1 MKRARAGTWI
11 FFLQVFIIQQG
22 LLAQADSIKINEER
36 PKRIYTTQRI
46 QAEPPEID
54 GRLDDNCWLNQGEW
68 AGNFEQFVP
77 YNFGKASRET
87 EFKILY
93 DDHFIYAAFRCYD
106 EPENMMI
113 LAGRR
118 DMFRGDI
125 VGVGFDSYHD
135 LRTSFEFNLTAAGV
149 KIDLINNDS
158 NSHFNWDPV
167 WYGKTGVEDSAW
179 VAEMKIPLSQLRFPE
194 KEEHVWGL
202 HIWRWFQR
210 YNEEDQWNVFSNE
223 APSWVD
229 HYGELHGIKNLKN
242 IRRIELLP
250 YGMGRQKYYPEIA
263 GNPYADGTDTDFNL
277 GLDGKIGVSSNFTL
291 DFTFNPDFGQV
302 EADPS
307 SLNLTS
313 YETFFDEKRP
323 FFLEGKNIFDF
334 KIGDDQVFY
343 SRRIGHRPSYYPGLE
358 AGEYAKIP
366 DVSTILNA
374 VKLSGKTRNGLSVGV
389 IQSITSREE
398 AEIQSLSRTTKKTA
412 EPVSNYFVARLLQD
426 YRGGNTAVGGIMTST
441 NRFIN
446 DDHLNFLSKNAYT
459 AGVDLL
465 HQWQDKTFFIKMK
478 TIYTRI
484 DGDKRAMSDLQ
495 TSPRHYFQR
504 PGADYVDMDTS
515 RTDLSGNG
523 GSFSIGKAGNGRWH
537 YSEEITWRSPGL
549 DFNDVGYMRSA
560 DNISQHTDLSYV
572 MTTPNKYLLS
582 YTLGVNQGTDWDF
595 GGMVTRRDVE
605 IMTSFTFLSNWSV
618 HCSMEKNFS
627 RQDNFMLRGGPAM
640 RLEGNNE
647 YSIGFSSDYRQA
659 FSYNLH
665 TTYIKTDDGISSC
678 FSPFGGI
685 TLRVGS
691 KLNFSTDLSYSKNL
705 DDAQYVG
712 TTFSGSS
719 PHYILGRIDQET
731 TSLTLRADI
740 CITPDFT
747 IQYYGSPYLSSGK
760 YSHLK
765 RVTDPTADE
774 YKDRFHTL
782 QGQEISLNSG
792 GNFLS
797 VDENLDGTDDYSFGR
812 PDFNFRE
819 FRSNLVVR
827 WEYKPGST
835 FYFVWTHDR
844 SGYRNEDVI
853 NINKNFNKLF
863 DLQAQN
869 IFMVKFNYW
878 FML

>member
-1 MKRARAGTWI
+1 M
-11 FFLQVFIIQQG
+11 
-22 LLAQADSIKINEER
+22 AQADSIKINEER

-242 IRRIELLP
+242 VRRIELLP

-560 DNISQHTDLSYV
+560 DNISQQTDLSYV

-582 YTLGVNQGTDWDF
+582 YTFGVNQGTDWDF

-627 RQDNFMLRGGPAM
+627 RHDNFMLRGGPAM

-665 TTYIKTDDGISSC
+665 TTYIKTEDGISSR

-774 YKDRFHTL
+774 YKERFHTL
-782 QGQEISLNSG
+782 QGQEISLNPG

-812 PDFNFRE
+812 PDFNFQE